1 MKLVV
6 LSKVIKDKQKAMID
20 AAASKACV
28 DVCYVE
34 SEGAIPTDFEDA
46 EILYGLGVNTA
57 RTSKNLKWLAVTSAG
72 VDFLLYPDSF
82 ANPDCILTNSTGA
95 YGVTIAEHI
104 ITVSLFMMRKLVY
117 TYGKTLQHQWSEMQ
131 PQKSLKDC
139 RITVLGTGDI
149 GTCFAKRA
157 QAFEPTT
164 IIGLNRSGINRSL
177 GDGITNKGDK
187 CDLTDYFD
195 EIRPISD
202 LDSILPNTDLLVMC
216 LPGTPETEN
225 ILNKDRIALL
235 PEEAYVVNVGRG
247 NAIDEEALADSLDAG
262 KLAGAALDVF
272 RTEPLP
278 ADSRLWTTNNLFI
291 TPHVAGNQTL
301 EHTLKRNVELFCE
314 NLIRYANGEP
324 LRNQIDRTKGY

>member
-34 SEGAIPTDFEDA
+34 SEDAIPTDFEDA
-46 EILYGLGVNTA
+46 EILYGLGANTA

-164 IIGLNRSGINRSL
+164 IIGLNRSG
-177 GDGITNKGDK
+177 K
-187 CDLTDYFD
+187 CNSSNYFD
-195 EIRPISD
+195 EVRTVSE

-216 LPGTPETEN
+216 LPGTSETEN
-225 ILNKDRIALL
+225 ILNKERIALL

-272 RTEPLP
+272 KTEPLP
-278 ADSRLWTTNNLFI
+278 ADSRLWTTKNLFI

-301 EHTLKRNVELFCE
+301 EHTLNRNVELFCE
-314 NLIRYANGEP
+314 NLICYANGEP
-324 LRNQIDRTKGY
+324 LHNQIDRTKGY